1 MGKSHYLHT
10 TSRTCIAASIDNRY
24 CGEKYK
30 YMKCQSLVP
39 LLVPCK
45 MVGPCKGMLT
55 MRALEWLHTVVL
67 AHVAGKLIRASKLP
81 AATLPVALVGFFSRV
96 CSLVGLEMRALS
108 VDLVASGIRAAVHT
122 LVPLR
127 RLGIVV
133 HGIHELI
140 GGVCREAVSKE
151 LRVEWLLD
159 VDHGGVLGEGRGGKT
174 RSIDHVSRSG

>member
-1 MGKSHYLHT
+1 
-10 TSRTCIAASIDNRY
+10 
-24 CGEKYK
+24 
-30 YMKCQSLVP
+30 
-39 LLVPCK
+39 
-45 MVGPCKGMLT
+45 

-127 RLGIVV
+127 RLGIV

-140 GGVCREAVSKE
+140 GGVCREAMSKQ
-151 LRVEWLLD
+151 LRVERLLA